1 MKAFARVTQNGEY
14 PLFSKVNVNGAN
26 AHEVFKFLRY
36 NSELY
41 NKEDNTVGHI
51 HWNFGKFLVDGPTG
65 KQVTYHSSRGNL
77 EDLEAMIKAR
87 LK

>member
-1 MKAFARVTQNGEY
+1 M
-14 PLFSKVNVNGAN
+14 NGAN
-26 AHEVFKFLRY
+26 THEIFKFLRF

-51 HWNFGKFLVDGPTG
+51 HWNFGKFLVDGATG
-65 KQVTYHSSRGNL
+65 TQVTYHPSRGDL